1 MSSRV
6 LTCCSA
12 CSSVMSRCA
21 CTRRHMR
28 DGAAAAALP
37 PPPPLLSAAS
47 PRSPSAFEILASGVT
62 SRRNACL
69 GAGNSSFH
77 LFPPRSCCG
86 CQALSAS
93 APQPHPRSAR
103 IYEAGG
109 EGGGGAALRA
119 NLGHGVDQRPHAV
132 AEGAHAIQECTALV
146 LNAARERSGT
156 IATGFRSMRVSR
168 GRGRA
173 APADLPSACTVR
185 CP

>member
-1 MSSRV
+1 MLVFDLKEQSHAAARPSSAPSSHDMSSRV

-109 EGGGGAALRA
+109 EGGGG
-119 NLGHGVDQRPHAV
+119 GGGQRCAQTLDMVSINAPTLSLKERMRSRNAPHW
-132 AEGAHAIQECTALV
+132 
-146 LNAARERSGT
+146 S
-156 IATGFRSMRVSR
+156 
-168 GRGRA
+168 
-173 APADLPSACTVR
+173 
-185 CP
+185 